1 LELLNE
7 INGTVEQNQW
17 ICFLKTAVLFAETVK
32 LTTQEQQIAGKG
44 FAMPVALQVNF
55 INSTFASTMYLRF
68 SDLRFTIYLRFSYL
82 AILRLRLRK
91 QIAP

>member
-7 INGTVEQNQW
+7 INVIVERNQW
-17 ICFLKTAVLFAETVK
+17 ICFLKTTVRLAETVK
-32 LTTQEQQIAGKG
+32 QTNQKQQNTGKD
-44 FAMPVALQVNF
+44 FAMPAALQVNF